1 MDLSYGSTGLLL
13 ALIVLTFVATLPFG
27 YWRVRCRKFSV
38 NWFLAIHLIIP
49 FIIAMRITGG
59 FSYIYVPLFIISALI
74 GQLAGGRIRPLK

>member
-13 ALIVLTFVATLPFG
+13 TLIVLTFVATLPFG

-49 FIIAMRITGG
+49 FIIAMRILGG
-59 FSYIYVPLFIISALI
+59 FSYLYIPLFIISALL
-74 GQLAGGRIRPLK
+74 GQFAGGVIRAPK